1 MNEQERSSTTQIGT
15 DLEIENMQEFLRE
28 NQDIKLENLPRYE
41 DMIAPKTE
49 APAQE
54 KTDISAIP
62 FFQEQ
67 SKPKEEVKP
76 NIKAKRRFKIA
87 VSCFAVVGVLVSALA
102 LINGVS
108 LAILQKDIKDNNKD
122 IATLT
127 EQVTEFQN
135 QEIDIDSSL
144 VQDGGEKVSYKLA
157 LPRNY
162 PDDTADLTWFDKLSI
177 FLMKLFG

>member
-1 MNEQERSSTTQIGT
+1 MDEQEKSTTVLK
-15 DLEIENMQEFLRE
+15 DLEIENMQQFLLE

-41 DMIAPKTE
+41 DMIAPEIQPETQIKDMKE
-49 APAQE
+49 VNNL
-54 KTDISAIP
+54 P
-62 FFQEQ
+62 FFET
-67 SKPKEEVKP
+67 KPKQKEEIKP
-76 NIKAKRRFKIA
+76 NNTHQKRFKIA
-87 VSCFAVVGVLVSALA
+87 VGCFAVVGVLLSALA

-108 LAILQKDIKDNNKD
+108 LALLQKEITDNNKD

-127 EQVTEFQN
+127 EQVTELQQ

-144 VQDGGEKVSYKLA
+144 VEGGGEKVGYKLA

-162 PDDTADLTWFDKLSI
+162 PDDTSELTWFDKLSI